1 MEESMK
7 DFEQELEHSFR
18 TITEG
23 DIVTGTIIDVN
34 EEEIILD
41 LRYFT
46 QGVIKKEDLSADPS
60 FSILDMRI
68 GTDISATVI
77 STDDGHG
84 NIKLSRVETDNE
96 LSWDVLKGYKEDES
110 VHKVKVVETVEA
122 GAIAFLEGIRGFIPA
137 SQLDT
142 NYVEDTSVYMHKTL
156 SVKVTDV
163 NVDKEKL
170 ILSAKAV
177 LRDQQIEEHNHK
189 VALIVPGTV
198 MEGTVESLQPYGAF
212 VNVGDGLSGLVHI
225 SQICDRRIKHPK
237 EVLKEGQKV
246 TVKVLNTNDG
256 KIALSIKACEENV
269 VVDEA
274 EELDVS
280 KYTDSDSVGTS
291 LGSLFAN
298 LKF

>member
-1 MEESMK
+1 MEETMK
-7 DFEQELEHSFR
+7 DFEQELERSFS
-18 TITEG
+18 TISEG

-34 EEEIILD
+34 EEEVTLD

-68 GTDISATVI
+68 GTELSATVV

-96 LSWDVLKGYKEDES
+96 LSWDVLMGYKEAES

-137 SQLDT
+137 SQLDI
-142 NYVEDTSVYMHKTL
+142 NYVEDTSAYMGKTL

-163 NVDKEKL
+163 NVQKEKL
-170 ILSAKAV
+170 ILSAKSV
-177 LRDQQIEEHNHK
+177 LKDQQREEHNHK
-189 VALIVPGTV
+189 VALIVPGTI
-198 MEGTVESLQPYGAF
+198 MEGVVESLQPYGAF
-212 VNVGDGLSGLVHI
+212 VNLGNGLSGLVHI
-225 SQICDRRIKHPK
+225 SQICNRRIKHPK
-237 EVLKEGQKV
+237 EELKEGQQV
-246 TVKVLNTNDG
+246 TVKVLNTNDS
-256 KIALSIKACEENV
+256 KIALSIKACEENI

-274 EELDVS
+274 QELDVA